1 MQLTLQFESYKF
13 NCKRLQSKIIFFF
26 KDLMDKEVV
35 LRAYKLPKY
44 FYVCKGF
51 TKHFGP
57 PLFGLKNYR

>member
-1 MQLTLQFESYKF
+1 
-13 NCKRLQSKIIFFF
+13 
-26 KDLMDKEVV
+26 MDKEVV